1 MSARCDSFCFL
12 LEKPPSRSNN
22 GIIQIIELIIMAI
35 LAFLAIYDGFI
46 HLYNNFSVLTIL
58 GIIMDICIIIGL
70 FLIIFGLFFGGDNQ
84 KIGIGIYC
92 LTTGIINAVVFFIYS
107 FYEEGTIGIF
117 LTNLTKGIILIFL
130 VYLLSKQMNNI

>member
-1 MSARCDSFCFL
+1 
-12 LEKPPSRSNN
+12 
-22 GIIQIIELIIMAI
+22 
-35 LAFLAIYDGFI
+35 
-46 HLYNNFSVLTIL
+46 
-58 GIIMDICIIIGL
+58 MDICIVIGL
-70 FLIIFGLFFGGDNQ
+70 FLIIFGLFFGGDKQ
-84 KIGIGIYC
+84 KIVIGIYC